1 MPDKTEVETHFTGEE
16 KAALMKEIFTLT
28 EVTKKLRDFTD
39 AEIGE
44 LLFHHVWANIN
55 MLTPQSSV
63 IEQAFLRLGFNP
75 GKKR

>member
-1 MPDKTEVETHFTGEE
+1 MPDKTKAETRFTDEE
-16 KAALMKEIFTLT
+16 KAALMKEIFASA

-39 AEIGE
+39 EEIGR

-55 MLTPQSSV
+55 ILTPQSSV

-75 GKKR
+75 GNKK